1 MVITGAYIVEI
12 MAYYTHCITVEMLF
26 AIFSMKNIDV
36 FNNFYIDRE
45 S

>member
-1 MVITGAYIVEI
+1 MVITGAYIIEI

-36 FNNFYIDRE
+36 NHFYIDRE